1 MKIPVKIIVSVI
13 ALLALFA
20 FFSIK
25 SAPAPI
31 QVKSSQAKKIEIPSD
46 LRDSDVLSW
55 DCEIPEYKPETILLT
70 CADGG
75 WMVHKIRWNTWG
87 IKGATGTGN
96 FSENLCEP
104 SCAEGKR
111 VEEKVNVKLS
121 QLTPYK
127 GKFYL
132 RTLDINTVSGK
143 DFWWGRA
150 DGLEWDVME
159 FGEMMNSND

>member
-1 MKIPVKIIVSVI
+1 
-13 ALLALFA
+13 
-20 FFSIK
+20 
-25 SAPAPI
+25 
-31 QVKSSQAKKIEIPSD
+31 
-46 LRDSDVLSW
+46 
-55 DCEIPEYKPETILLT
+55 
-70 CADGG
+70 
-75 WMVHKIRWNTWG
+75 MVHKIRWNTWG
-87 IKGATGTGN
+87 IQGATGTGY

-150 DGLEWDVME
+150 DGLGWDVME
-159 FGEMMNSND
+159 FGVALDD

>member
-1 MKIPVKIIVSVI
+1 M
-13 ALLALFA
+13 
-20 FFSIK
+20 IK
-25 SAPAPI
+25 SRAVFAASA
-31 QVKSSQAKKIEIPSD
+31 VFLSAALATGFYLHNKEIPPKPNQI
-46 LRDSDVLSW
+46 LTW
-55 DCEIPEYKPETILLT
+55 DCEIPEYKPETIMLT

-75 WMVHKIRWNTWG
+75 WLVYKIKWRTWG
-87 IKGATGTGN
+87 EKGASGSGY

-111 VEEKVNVKLS
+111 VEEKVNINLS

-132 RTLDINTVSGK
+132 RNLDINTVSGK

-159 FGEMMNSND
+159 FAEYMD